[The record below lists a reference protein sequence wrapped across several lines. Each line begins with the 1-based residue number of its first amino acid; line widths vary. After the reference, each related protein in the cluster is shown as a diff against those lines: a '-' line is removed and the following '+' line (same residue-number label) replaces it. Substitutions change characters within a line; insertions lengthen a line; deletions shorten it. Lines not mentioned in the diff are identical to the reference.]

1 MSRAK
6 LALISF
12 ASTVS
17 LSSTAWSQENVF
29 QLPVNSSPEI
39 EYVTSA
45 RLAVVAVAQESEVNP
60 PATAETLPDNS
71 NQATPR
77 RNLDKESDATK
88 VPQPTVADPPIS
100 LGDLKVSNI
109 ALSNIGTGNIPD
121 DETDGRLPK
130 PIPLPMGPDRGLYLY
145 YTKPWAASGF
155 YHQPLYFEDAMLE
168 RHGHER
174 FPMLQPFISMAKF
187 YGTIPLAPYKW
198 TLQGPLEERHVLGSF
213 RPGSPAPIVRQRL
226 PYDQRAIRNQI
237 GASAAAAV
245 AIP

>member
-6 LALISF
+6 LALLTF

-17 LSSTAWSQENVF
+17 VSSTAWSQQNVF
-29 QLPVNSSPEI
+29 ELPVNSSSEI

-45 RLAVVAVAQESEVNP
+45 KLATVAVAQEG
-60 PATAETLPDNS
+60 PANTETLPNNS
-71 NQATPR
+71 QATPR
-77 RNLDKESDATK
+77 ASQDKESDATK

-109 ALSNIGTGNIPD
+109 AVANIGTGNIPD

-130 PIPLPMGPDRGLYLY
+130 PIPLPMGADRGLYLY

-174 FPMLQPFISMAKF
+174 FPVLQPFISGAKF
-187 YGTIPLAPYKW
+187 FGTIPLAPYKW

-213 RPGSPAPIVRQRL
+213 RPGSPAPILRQRM

-237 GASAAAAV
+237 LATGAAAV